1 MLESA
6 GISSTVCARH
16 KDRDAVAACADCGEP
31 MCWRCVVEI
40 PSVGVL
46 CWPCASRRGGLRAR
60 RRPDHEGERSPAREP
75 SPARELRPLVADES
89 EDAVRRFEAACSD
102 RDPHPLIS
110 GLSARLEDAGADPE
124 DVVDD
129 EALLADISRLQ
140 ARANEPAPT
149 SRRRWRRR

>member
-6 GISSTVCARH
+6 AGIPTTVCRRH
-16 KDRDAVAACADCGEP
+16 TDRDAVAACGDCAQP
-31 MCWRCVVEI
+31 LCWRCIVEV

-46 CWPCASRRGGLRAR
+46 CWPCASRRGGLRLR
-60 RRPDHEGERSPAREP
+60 RRPGHEPEP
-75 SPARELRPLVADES
+75 SPAPELRPLVADES
-89 EDAVRRFEAACSD
+89 LDAVQRFEELCSD

-110 GLSARLEDAGADPE
+110 GLSERLEEAGADPE

-140 ARANEPAPT
+140 AHANEPTPSA
-149 SRRRWRRR
+149 RRRWRRRR